1 MLTFILRSNLILR
14 LSASLPR
21 RLMDLS
27 GGRGVESLRLI
38 MAVYGVIHRGLRMP
52 IRFNRLLKEG

>member
-1 MLTFILRSNLILR
+1 MG
-14 LSASLPR
+14 
-21 RLMDLS
+21 LS

-38 MAVYGVIHRGLRMP
+38 MAVYGVIHRGKRMP